1 MPFEFLED
9 AVTSDVT
16 FHAWGASLDELFG
29 AAAEATT
36 QLMVDS
42 LDRVVPRVRRL
53 VAVQAEALDLLLA
66 HFLDELIF
74 LKDVDRLLL
83 RVTRVEVEPDPPRL
97 RAELAGEPI
106 DPARHELAADVKAVT
121 LHGLQVEQRAGTWH
135 AQVTLDV

>member
-16 FHAWGASLDELFG
+16 FHAWGDTLVDLFS

-36 QLMVDS
+36 QVMVDS
-42 LDRVVPRVRRL
+42 LDSVAPHVRRC
-53 VAVQAEALDLLLA
+53 VAVEADALDLLLA

-83 RVTRVEVEPDPPRL
+83 RVTRLEIEPDPPRL
-97 RAELAGEPI
+97 RAELVGEPI
-106 DPARHELAADVKAVT
+106 DPARHELEADVKAVT
-121 LHGLQVEQRAGTWH
+121 LHDLRVEQRGTTWH